1 MTRSA
6 GDLDHRCRRWNPAA
20 RAGEIADA
28 AGEFWR
34 CRGVEL
40 SAPNRDATESW
51 LTAYRALLASHLSS
65 CHSLGVVEIGL
76 RLKMAA
82 ADIARLLELSM
93 APLPDPLR
101 ALSNST
107 TGKRTLAVL
116 ARITSIPMAT
126 PVGERLLATL
136 AAGPDRAYQDL
147 ELVADVIAA
156 SPDEFRHMRHSADMK
171 GFLYR
176 QAGRD
181 VTMPL
186 KLTDTASRTL
196 RQLDAS
202 GLVGGIDGTRL
213 PFQQPRYNPKQK
225 RWLCRTIWQH
235 VVVGVAGKP
244 PVIVAIEVG
253 RETDEV
259 VQQVV
264 HAMATAGV
272 RPPLVLC
279 HDGLATYRG
288 DPFLLSCLTY
298 GYEPREVNFPW
309 ENPAEAAINE
319 LKSRWPAKCSEE
331 HFGSAGEEAVREI
344 QDPVR
349 GSSFTP
355 HLGRVAFSDTRL
367 FLANF
372 RDLAPARVKDGAAYH
387 GHVRIPV
394 PDLPDGSPILTGLR
408 FDQPE
413 DRHLQQC
420 VEAHALLIELHGPS
434 GTRQDW
440 TIAMGITG
448 AESVGFTP
456 LLNSGKQ
463 MRHLDVSAH
472 PDFLP
477 LPGLIPTSLA
487 GRLDVQF
494 KRAVQRRGE
503 ADQADYATRKAED
516 KSGPP
521 GGPSSDVRADG
532 TGPLLPTVCQADQ
545 LLPWE
550 MGSTSELDRH
560 LGASVRPT
568 WLGAEPT
575 AALAPHV
582 AEAGPAAT
590 GMSSAGQARRQA
602 HAGAANSDLGT
613 RLAPLQSVVR
623 AVAEAPFVTALHRWV
638 DHPDL
643 RVAATTRGIAAGSRS
658 VSVVSTGHSREARR
672 THTIISAAT
681 FQQVACQ
688 PLSSG
693 PSPIRPA
700 ETGSLAVSRLRQCVD
715 SIILHLKGAE
725 GTPSSHPSAPCL
737 KEALNDA
744 EVAAGTLC
752 ELHCGRAHGFFDWD
766 GVADDLK
773 IVDELLGAGRPS
785 LALKVLT
792 PLRARL
798 PRH

>member
-1 MTRSA
+1 MTRPS
-6 GDLDHRCRRWNPAA
+6 GGVDHHCRRWNPVT

-40 SAPNRDATESW
+40 LAPNRDATESW
-51 LTAYRALLASHLSS
+51 LTAYSALLASHLSS
-65 CHSLGVVEIGL
+65 GHSLGVVEIGL
-76 RLKMAA
+76 QLKMTA
-82 ADIARLLELSM
+82 ADIARLLELSS
-93 APLPDPLR
+93 APLPESLR
-101 ALSNST
+101 GLAKGT

-116 ARITSIPMAT
+116 AGIASIPMAT
-126 PVGERLLATL
+126 PTGERLLADL
-136 AAGPDRAYQDL
+136 AAGPDRMYQDL
-147 ELVADVIAA
+147 ELVADVIGA
-156 SPDEFRHMRHSADMK
+156 SPDEFRHLRHSADMK

-176 QAGRD
+176 LAGRD

-186 KLTDTASRTL
+186 KLTDTASRPL
-196 RQLDAS
+196 RELDAS

-213 PFQQPRYNPKQK
+213 PLQQPHYDPKQK
-225 RWLCRTIWQH
+225 RWRFRTTWQH
-235 VVVGVAGKP
+235 VVVGVAGRP

-264 HAMATAGV
+264 HSMAASGV

-279 HDGLATYRG
+279 HDGLATYHG

-298 GYEPREVNFPW
+298 GYEPREVNFTW
-309 ENPAEAAINE
+309 ENPAERAINE
-319 LKSRWPAKCSEE
+319 LKARWPAKCSEE
-331 HFGSAGEEAVREI
+331 QFGSAGEEAVREI

-355 HLGRVAFSDTRL
+355 QLGRVRFSDTRL

-372 RDLAPARVKDGAAYH
+372 RDLTPGRVTGGAASH

-394 PDLPDGSPILTGLR
+394 EGLPDGSPILTGLR

-413 DRHLQQC
+413 DLRLPQC

-440 TIAMGITG
+440 AIAMGITG

-456 LLNSGKQ
+456 LLSSGKQ

-487 GRLDVQF
+487 GRLDLQL
-494 KRAVQRRGE
+494 KRAVQRQRG
-503 ADQADYATRKAED
+503 ADQAGKASREAED
-516 KSGPP
+516 KPGTAGEPGMDLRQDGMGPH
-521 GGPSSDVRADG
+521 
-532 TGPLLPTVCQADQ
+532 LPEACPAEQ
-545 LLPWE
+545 LLPWGI
-550 MGSTSELDRH
+550 GSTSNPEEH
-560 LGASVRPT
+560 VGASDQPT
-568 WLGAEPT
+568 WLGAESS
-575 AALAPHV
+575 AAMVPHG

-590 GMSSAGQARRQA
+590 GMPSAGQARRQA
-602 HAGAANSDLGT
+602 HAGAANTDLGA

-623 AVAEAPFVTALHRWV
+623 AVAQAPFVTALNRWV

-643 RVAATTRGIAAGSRS
+643 RVAATTKGLAAGSRS
-658 VSVVSTGHSREARR
+658 ISVVSTGHSREARR

-693 PSPIRPA
+693 LPKIRPA
-700 ETGSLAVSRLRQCVD
+700 ETGSITVGRLRRCVD
-715 SIILHLKGAE
+715 SIILDLKGAE
-725 GTPSSHPSAPCL
+725 GTSSSHPLAPCL
-737 KEALNDA
+737 KEALDDA
-744 EVAAGTLC
+744 QVAAGTLC
-752 ELHCGRAHGFFDWD
+752 EVHCGRAQGFVDWD
-766 GVADDLK
+766 GVSDDLK
-773 IVDELLGAGRPS
+773 IVDELLGAGRRS
-785 LALKVLT
+785 SALKVLT

-798 PRH
+798 PRR